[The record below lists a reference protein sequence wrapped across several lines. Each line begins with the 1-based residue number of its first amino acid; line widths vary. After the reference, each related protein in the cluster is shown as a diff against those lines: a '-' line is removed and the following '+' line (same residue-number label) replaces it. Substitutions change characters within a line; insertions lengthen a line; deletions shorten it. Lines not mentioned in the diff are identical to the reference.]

1 MSPTPRARSATSP
14 RKRPRQERSRETV
27 RAILEAAARVFEAE
41 GLDGATTDRIA
52 ARAGV
57 SVGSLYQYFP
67 NKDALLAALGRCHLI
82 EAWRALAPALD
93 ALADGPPP
101 ETALPQLVRG
111 VVGLHA
117 TRSRLHRMLFEQAP
131 PDPELW
137 RALGAGRDAA
147 CARIARYLAAR
158 PEVRVADP
166 ALAARVTFDLLMALV
181 HGFALDPRAGATPE
195 RRSDEI
201 VTLLRRYLTGGG

>member
-1 MSPTPRARSATSP
+1 M
-14 RKRPRQERSRETV
+14 
-27 RAILEAAARVFEAE
+27 RAILQAAARVFEAE
-41 GLDGATTDRIA
+41 GRDAATTDRIA

-82 EAWRALAPALD
+82 EAWQSLAPALG
-93 ALADGPPP
+93 ALESDPPL
-101 ETALPQLVRG
+101 EAALPGLVRG

-117 TRSRLHRMLFEQAP
+117 GRSRLHRMLFEESP
-131 PDPELW
+131 PDRELW

-147 CARIARYLAAR
+147 CARLARYLGAR

-166 ALAARVTFDLLMALV
+166 ALAARLIFDLLLALA

-195 RRSDEI
+195 RRTEEM
-201 VTLLRRYLTGGG
+201 VTLLRRYLTGAV